1 MRSPAHSA
9 LPALLA
15 LALGAGSAHAQLA
28 PWCGPPAAARTVGV
42 PSPALVARVDSVVQP
57 LMAGA
62 RVPGL
67 AVAVAVDG
75 VVRWERAY
83 GYADLE
89 QCVPVTRF
97 TMFRLA
103 SVSKPVTAIAALQL
117 AEQRKLD
124 LDAPIQRLVPEFPE
138 TPTPI
143 TVRQLLAHTSGIRH
157 YRGDEA
163 MSTRQYASLASALA
177 IFAGDSL
184 VHPPGTA
191 YAYSTY
197 GYTLL
202 GLAVERAAGQ
212 PFLEQLRTRVLEPAG
227 VSALR
232 DDAQQALVPRRAR
245 GYARDASGAVG
256 NAAFLNSSYKVP
268 GGGMVA
274 TVGDVARIGAALSA
288 GRLVLPGTFR
298 QMSAP
303 VRTGDGRE
311 HPYGLGLAVGG
322 IPGGLPGAVWHGGA
336 QQGTSTVLYM
346 LPEDGVVVAVLTNL
360 EGLGGA
366 LVPATDRIA
375 RIVRESAI
383 ATRAG
388 TGRGTGA
395 ARVGMTGREGAADSA
410 TSAP

>member
-1 MRSPAHSA
+1 V
-9 LPALLA
+9 
-15 LALGAGSAHAQLA
+15 
-28 PWCGPPAAARTVGV
+28 AARTVGV

-62 RVPGL
+62 GVPGL

-97 TMFRLA
+97 TTFRLA
-103 SVSKPVTAIAALQL
+103 SVSKPVTAIAALLL
-117 AEQRKLD
+117 AEQQKLD
-124 LDAPIQRLVPEFPE
+124 LNAPIQRLVPEFPE
-138 TPTPI
+138 TSAPVTA
-143 TVRQLLAHTSGIRH
+143 RQLLAHTSGVRH

-163 MSTRQYASLASALA
+163 LSTRQYASLASALA

-184 VHPPGTA
+184 VHPPGMA

-212 PFLEQLRTRVLEPAG
+212 PFLDFLRTRVLEPSG
-227 VSALR
+227 VAALR
-232 DDAQQALVPRRAR
+232 DDAQRALVPRRAR
-245 GYARDASGAVG
+245 GYARDSSGALG

-298 QMSAP
+298 QMSTP

-322 IPGGLPGAVWHGGA
+322 VPGGLPGAVWHGGA

-346 LPEDGVVVAVLTNL
+346 LPDDGVVVAVLTNL

-375 RIVRESAI
+375 RLV
-383 ATRAG
+383 
-388 TGRGTGA
+388 
-395 ARVGMTGREGAADSA
+395 REGALAARADSGAAHGASA
-410 TSAP
+410 TRRVGLTRRQGAPGAP

>member
-227 VSALR
+227 VSR
-232 DDAQQALVPRRAR
+232 C
-245 GYARDASGAVG
+245 
-256 NAAFLNSSYKVP
+256 
-268 GGGMVA
+268 A
-274 TVGDVARIGAALSA
+274 TMRSRPSCRA
-288 GRLVLPGTFR
+288 GRG
-298 QMSAP
+298 
-303 VRTGDGRE
+303 
-311 HPYGLGLAVGG
+311 
-322 IPGGLPGAVWHGGA
+322 
-336 QQGTSTVLYM
+336 
-346 LPEDGVVVAVLTNL
+346 
-360 EGLGGA
+360 
-366 LVPATDRIA
+366 
-375 RIVRESAI
+375 
-383 ATRAG
+383 ATRA
-388 TGRGTGA
+388 TRVARSATRRSSTRATRCRGA
-395 ARVGMTGREGAADSA
+395 AWWPPSA
-410 TSAP
+410 TWRGSAPRSPPGASSCRHLPPDVGSRAHG